1 MRPSTTCSLRLSR
14 FHEFHAVLKLPTTRL
29 VLYWT
34 WLDALHDVVRRHA
47 PPKDTE
53 HIGISSQNEEPR
65 IFTRFPNAMFT
76 LDSQKG
82 NLLAQ
87 VLCVKSFVVLTC
99 VHLIS
104 ESFWTQ
110 EKKPDHMWTQWTAYS
125 IVIVIPKFTA
135 IQWNWTAWLF
145 CQSDV
150 PCLDDCPTKPACESC
165 VSLIVHI
172 PRDWLSDFHVPCFG
186 LTNVHPA
193 LIYCLTCPVWLTV
206 WLIAW
211 RTLVFHW
218 LMTSPILDCLT

>member
-53 HIGISSQNEEPR
+53 HIGISSENEEPR

-99 VHLIS
+99 VHLIT

-110 EKKPDHMWTQWTAYS
+110 EKKMIT
-125 IVIVIPKFTA
+125 
-135 IQWNWTAWLF
+135 
-145 CQSDV
+145 
-150 PCLDDCPTKPACESC
+150 CERNGQHTPLSLSFPSLQLSSGTELHDFS
-165 VSLIVHI
+165 VSLMYPAWMIVQ
-172 PRDWLSDFHVPCFG
+172 RNL
-186 LTNVHPA
+186 
-193 LIYCLTCPVWLTV
+193 PVNP
-206 WLIAW
+206 
-211 RTLVFHW
+211 VFHW
-218 LMTSPILDCLT
+218 LSTYPVIGCLIFTYPVLDWLTYTLHWFIAWHALFD